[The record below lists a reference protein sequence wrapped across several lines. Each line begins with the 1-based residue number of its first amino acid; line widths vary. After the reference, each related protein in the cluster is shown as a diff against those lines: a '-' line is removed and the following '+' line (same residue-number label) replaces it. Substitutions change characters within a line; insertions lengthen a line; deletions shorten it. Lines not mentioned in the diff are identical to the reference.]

1 MQQAT
6 YTAAEFV
13 KVGACALLI
22 GVEHPSR
29 TGSLPRVVSTTV
41 RSYDPKT
48 GVIET
53 ENTRYTKAAPPAKLY
68 KPTHGGYPA

>member
-6 YTAAEFV
+6 YTSAEFV
-13 KVGACALLI
+13 KVGACALLN
-22 GVEHPSR
+22 GVKHPA
-29 TGSLPRVVSTTV
+29 GVGPKVVSTPV
-41 RSYDPKT
+41 RSYDPVT

-68 KPTHGGYPA
+68 KPAHGGYPG

>member
-13 KVGACALLI
+13 KVGACALLN
-22 GVEHPSR
+22 GVEHPA
-29 TGSLPRVVSTTV
+29 GVGPQVVSTPV
-41 RSYDPKT
+41 RSYDPVT

-53 ENTRYTKAAPPAKLY
+53 KNTRYTKAAPPAKLY
-68 KPTHGGYPA
+68 KPAHGGYPG

>member
-13 KVGACALLI
+13 KVGACALLN
-22 GVEHPSR
+22 GVEHPSSV
-29 TGSLPRVVSTTV
+29 GPQVVSTPV
-41 RSYDPKT
+41 RSYDANT

-53 ENTRYTKAAPPAKLY
+53 EHTRYTKAAPPAKLY

>member
-13 KVGACALLI
+13 KVGACALLVGVVHPAGI
-22 GVEHPSR
+22 GPQI
-29 TGSLPRVVSTTV
+29 VSTTV

-53 ENTRYTKAAPPAKLY
+53 GNTRYTKAAPPAKLY
-68 KPTHGGYPA
+68 KPAHGGYPG

>member
-13 KVGACALLI
+13 KVGSCALLG
-22 GVEHPSR
+22 GVEHPL
-29 TGSLPRVVSTTV
+29 GVGPEVVTTPV
-41 RSYDPKT
+41 RSYDKET

-53 ENTRYTKAAPPAKLY
+53 KNTRYTKASSPAKLY
-68 KPTHGGYPA
+68 KPTHGGYPG

>member
-13 KVGACALLI
+13 KVGACALLN
-22 GVEHPSR
+22 GVEHPS
-29 TGSLPRVVSTTV
+29 GVGPRVVVTSPV
-41 RSYDPKT
+41 RSYDPGT

-53 ENTRYTKAAPPAKLY
+53 KNTLYTKAAPPAKRY
-68 KPTHGGYPA
+68 KPTHGGYPG